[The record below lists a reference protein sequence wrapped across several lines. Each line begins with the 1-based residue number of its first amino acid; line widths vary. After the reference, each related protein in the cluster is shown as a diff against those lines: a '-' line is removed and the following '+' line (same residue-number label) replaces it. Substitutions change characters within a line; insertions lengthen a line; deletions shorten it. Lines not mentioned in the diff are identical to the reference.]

1 MNKTYGLCIGNNYPR
16 TDSEL
21 SGCAND
27 AYDWAD
33 LLVREGYDVKV
44 LIEATK
50 AVAIEHLKAM
60 VAKAGFG
67 DRIVFTYSGHGS
79 WIPDRSGDEADHRD
93 EVMCMADFR
102 NGGLLVDDEI
112 QQIFSGTKSGV
123 GALILSDSCFS
134 GSVNRVIGPVAKGTS
149 RFLSPAK
156 FTDLTER
163 QVEVMEQALP
173 SLPRPTTSLISGCAD
188 VEFSYDAWFEN
199 DTRANGA
206 FTRAA
211 IDTYRRGDSLARW
224 YNRIRGELPS
234 DDYPQSP
241 QLTPQSL
248 YRKYVR
254 AI

>member
-1 MNKTYGLCIGNNYPR
+1 MNKRYALCIGNNYPG

-21 SGCAND
+21 SGCVND
-27 AYDWAD
+27 AHDWAD
-33 LLVREGYDVKV
+33 LLAREGYDVTV
-44 LIEATK
+44 LTETPK
-50 AVAIEHLKAM
+50 AVAVERLKAM
-60 VAKAGFG
+60 VAKAGWG

-112 QQIFSGTKSGV
+112 QQIFSALKSGV
-123 GALILSDSCFS
+123 GALTLSDSCFS
-134 GSVNRVIGPVAKGTS
+134 ASVNRVVGPVVKGTS
-149 RFLSPAK
+149 RFMSPAK

-163 QVEVMEQALP
+163 QVEEMEKAVP

-211 IDTYRRGDSLARW
+211 IDTYQRGASLARW
-224 YNRIRGELPS
+224 YNRIREQLPS
-234 DDYPQSP
+234 DAYPQSP
-241 QLTPQSL
+241 ELTAQNL